1 MINSMNQF
9 SYATREYDIYPYDPV
24 WAMRFTSMA
33 ENLKKIFGED
43 ALDIEHIG
51 STAVPGMGGKPTVD
65 ILVIVTDP
73 SKLDSHKG
81 EIETAGYT
89 YQGQMVAEE
98 SRLYREVKNGEILA
112 NIHVFP
118 CGHQHIL
125 EMLKLRD
132 HLCSHP
138 EDVKEYSELKKLLK
152 QKYPNDY
159 VQYRKQKDQ
168 FMDGVLKK
176 RAGII

>member
-1 MINSMNQF
+1 
-9 SYATREYDIYPYDPV
+9 
-24 WAMRFTSMA
+24 
-33 ENLKKIFGED
+33 
-43 ALDIEHIG
+43 
-51 STAVPGMGGKPTVD
+51 
-65 ILVIVTDP
+65 
-73 SKLDSHKG
+73 
-81 EIETAGYT
+81 
-89 YQGQMVAEE
+89 
-98 SRLYREVKNGEILA
+98 
-112 NIHVFP
+112 
-118 CGHQHIL
+118 
-125 EMLKLRD
+125 MLKLRD